1 MMIYYFKN
9 TFKIAAV
16 FWLLALGVMAQN
28 TPKYAGYRGGFDIGS
43 QGVKLSIVGFYY
55 QKDRLKYRLVYDRQ
69 ETVGL
74 IKGMETNG
82 GKLRP
87 ADVQDAVAFVQE
99 MMEDAKT
106 VYKLQNKDFIIYASS
121 GVNIAPNITDLDAQA
136 QKILGMRVNVNMP
149 AKTEATYGARAG
161 LAREDF
167 DSAIL
172 VDVGGGNTKGGI
184 LQKYIAADG
193 RERYTFKSYNI
204 EFGARRLS
212 ERMAKRSSNT
222 EQYNAILKQ
231 MVEDTIA
238 PLIRSSLND
247 NPEIRSATRSIIYL
261 TGGAAYQ
268 FITWFVPEKV
278 TEEIIEFK
286 YSNLQD
292 FYYMLLSSNGW
303 ADWETRKFDDVKD
316 DKLRELMTRDHQKAT
331 QKVYNRD
338 ACLAGMSLVLQAVKE
353 IGNPDRKTFYFT
365 RDAYWINTL
374 VYDTYKN
381 DFKK

>member
-1 MMIYYFKN
+1 MTSKLKN
-9 TFKIAAV
+9 NFSLLFA
-16 FWLLALGVMAQN
+16 FWLLALGVSAQ
-28 TPKYAGYRGGFDIGS
+28 TAPKYVGYRGGFDIGS

-55 QKDRLKYRLVYDRQ
+55 QKNSLRYRLIYDRQ

-74 IKGMETNG
+74 IKGMETNN

-87 ADVQDAVAFVQE
+87 ADIQDAIAFVQE
-99 MMEDAKT
+99 MLEDAKSA
-106 VYKLQNKDFIIYASS
+106 YKLQNKDFIIYASS
-121 GVNIAPNITDLDAQA
+121 GVNIAPNIADLDAQA
-136 QKILGMRVNVNMP
+136 QKMIGMKVTTNMP

-212 ERMAKRSSNT
+212 ERMAKRSSSPD
-222 EQYNAILKQ
+222 EYNANLKA
-231 MVEDTIA
+231 MIEDTVA

-247 NPEIRSATRSIIYL
+247 NPEIRSANRSIVYT

-268 FITWFVPEKV
+268 FITWLFPEKV
-278 TEEIIEFK
+278 QDEIIDFK
-286 YSNLQD
+286 YSNLQS
-292 FYYMLLSSNGW
+292 FYDMLQSPTGW
-303 ADWETRKFDDVKD
+303 AEWESRKFDNIKD
-316 DKLRELMTRDHQKAT
+316 DKLRELIVRDHQKAT

-338 ACLAGMSLVLQAVKE
+338 ACLAGISLVMQAVRE

-374 VYDTYKN
+374 VYDTFKN

>member
-1 MMIYYFKN
+1 MTSKLKN
-9 TFKIAAV
+9 NFSLLFA
-16 FWLLALGVMAQN
+16 FWLLVLGVSAQ
-28 TPKYAGYRGGFDIGS
+28 TAPKYVGYRGGFDIGS

-55 QKDRLKYRLVYDRQ
+55 QKNSLRYRLIYDRQ

-74 IKGMETNG
+74 IKGMETNN

-87 ADVQDAVAFVQE
+87 ADIQDAIAFVQE
-99 MMEDAKT
+99 MLEDAKSA
-106 VYKLQNKDFIIYASS
+106 YKLQNKDFIIYASS
-121 GVNIAPNITDLDAQA
+121 GVNIAPNIADLDAQA
-136 QKILGMRVNVNMP
+136 QKMIGMKVTTNMP

-212 ERMAKRSSNT
+212 ERMAKRSSSPD
-222 EQYNAILKQ
+222 EYNANLKA
-231 MVEDTIA
+231 MIEDTVA

-247 NPEIRSATRSIIYL
+247 NPEIRSANRSIVYT

-268 FITWFVPEKV
+268 FITWLFPEKV
-278 TEEIIEFK
+278 QDEIIDFK
-286 YSNLQD
+286 YSNLQS
-292 FYYMLLSSNGW
+292 FYDMLQSPTGW
-303 ADWETRKFDDVKD
+303 AEWESRKFDNIKD
-316 DKLRELMTRDHQKAT
+316 DKLRELIVRDHQKAT

-338 ACLAGMSLVLQAVKE
+338 ACLAGISLVMQAVRE

-374 VYDTYKN
+374 VYDTFKN

>member
-1 MMIYYFKN
+1 MTSKLKN
-9 TFKIAAV
+9 NFSLLFA
-16 FWLLALGVMAQN
+16 FWLLALGVSAQ
-28 TPKYAGYRGGFDIGS
+28 TAPKYVGYRGGFDIGS

-55 QKDRLKYRLVYDRQ
+55 QKNSLRYRLIYDRQ

-74 IKGMETNG
+74 IKGMETNN

-87 ADVQDAVAFVQE
+87 ADIQDAIAFVQE
-99 MMEDAKT
+99 MLEDAKSA
-106 VYKLQNKDFIIYASS
+106 YKLQNKDFIIYASS
-121 GVNIAPNITDLDAQA
+121 GVNIAPNIADLDAQA
-136 QKILGMRVNVNMP
+136 QKMIGMKVTTNMP

-212 ERMAKRSSNT
+212 ERMAKRSSSPD
-222 EQYNAILKQ
+222 EYNANLKA
-231 MVEDTIA
+231 MIEDTVA

-247 NPEIRSATRSIIYL
+247 NPEIRSANRSIVYT

-268 FITWFVPEKV
+268 FITWLFPEKV
-278 TEEIIEFK
+278 QDEIIDFK
-286 YSNLQD
+286 YSNLQS
-292 FYYMLLSSNGW
+292 FYDMLQSPTGW
-303 ADWETRKFDDVKD
+303 AEWESRKFDNIKD
-316 DKLRELMTRDHQKAT
+316 DKLRELVVRDHQKAT

-338 ACLAGMSLVLQAVKE
+338 ACLAGISLVMQAVRE

-374 VYDTYKN
+374 VYDTFKN

>member
-1 MMIYYFKN
+1 MTRFLKN
-9 TFKIAAV
+9 TLTFSLFCCLVVAST
-16 FWLLALGVMAQN
+16 FAQN
-28 TPKYAGYRGGFDIGS
+28 TPKYVGYRGGFDIGS

-106 VYKLQNKDFIIYASS
+106 VYKIQNKDFVIYASS
-121 GVNIAPNITDLDAQA
+121 GVNIAPNIADLDAQA
-136 QKILGMRVNVNMP
+136 QKILGMKVNINMP

-212 ERMAKRSSNT
+212 ERISRRSSSP
-222 EQYNAILKQ
+222 EQYDSNLKQ
-231 MVEDTIA
+231 MVEDTIG

-247 NPEIRSATRSIIYL
+247 NPEIRSANRSMIYA

-278 TEEIIEFK
+278 TDEIIEFK

-292 FYYMLLSSNGW
+292 FYYMLLSPTGW
-303 ADWETRKFDDVKD
+303 ATWESRKFDDIKD
-316 DKLRELMTRDHQKAT
+316 EKLRELMVRDHQKAT

-338 ACLAGMSLVLQAVKE
+338 ACLAGISLVLQAAKE
-353 IGNPDRKTFYFT
+353 IGNPDRKAFYFT

>member
-1 MMIYYFKN
+1 MTSKIKN
-9 TFKIAAV
+9 NFSFLFA
-16 FWLLALGVMAQN
+16 FWLLALGASAQ
-28 TPKYAGYRGGFDIGS
+28 TAPKYVGYRGGFDVGS

-55 QKDRLKYRLVYDRQ
+55 QKNSLRYRLVYDRQ

-74 IKGMETNG
+74 IKGMETNN

-87 ADVQDAVAFVQE
+87 ADIQDAIAFVQE
-99 MMEDAKT
+99 MLEDAKSA
-106 VYKLQNKDFIIYASS
+106 YKLQNKDFIIYASS
-121 GVNIAPNITDLDAQA
+121 GVNIAPNIADLDAQA
-136 QKILGMRVNVNMP
+136 QKMIGMKVTTNMP

-184 LQKYIAADG
+184 LQKYIGADG

-212 ERMAKRSSNT
+212 ERLTKRSSSPDD
-222 EQYNAILKQ
+222 YNANLKQ
-231 MVEDTIA
+231 MIEDTVA

-247 NPEIRSATRSIIYL
+247 NPEIRSANRSIVYT

-268 FITWFVPEKV
+268 FITWLFPEKV
-278 TEEIIEFK
+278 QEEIIDFK

-292 FYYMLLSSNGW
+292 FYAMLQSPTGW
-303 ADWETRKFDDVKD
+303 AEWETRKFDNIKD
-316 DKLRELMTRDHQKAT
+316 EKLRALVVRDHQKAT

-338 ACLAGMSLVLQAVKE
+338 ACLAGISLVMQAVRE

-374 VYDTYKN
+374 VYDTFKN